1 MPKVEVRESSIGG
14 LGVFTTQA
22 LRPGELIR
30 EFELGREVTREK
42 PLRLENGEL
51 PEHCPL
57 IDGRFFLVGA
67 PDRYFNHSCDPN
79 VYKRFAGGRI
89 EVVARRS
96 IAAGDELT
104 LDYLIN
110 NSGGDCWPCHCGAV
124 RCRGETARSFFH
136 LPLEIQ
142 LEYLPLLAPW
152 FVKRHSRE
160 LEDLDQLSNSSLESR
175 S

>member
-1 MPKVEVRESSIGG
+1 MPEVEVRESSIGG

-42 PLRLENGEL
+42 PLRPENE
-51 PEHCPL
+51 
-57 IDGRFFLVGA
+57 
-67 PDRYFNHSCDPN
+67 
-79 VYKRFAGGRI
+79 
-89 EVVARRS
+89 
-96 IAAGDELT
+96 AGDELT

-110 NSGGDCWPCHCGAV
+110 NSGGDSWPCHCGAV

-160 LEDLDQLSNSSLESR
+160 LEDLNRLSNSSLKSR